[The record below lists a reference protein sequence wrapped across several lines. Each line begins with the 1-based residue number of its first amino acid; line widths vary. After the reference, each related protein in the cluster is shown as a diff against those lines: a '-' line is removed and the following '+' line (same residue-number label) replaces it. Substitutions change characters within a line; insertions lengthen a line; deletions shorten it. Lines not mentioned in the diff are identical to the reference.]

1 MKKYLLFL
9 IGLFLLLPVMAQ
21 TDEGSDDAEI
31 VEASDESLSD
41 IDNKVVLHRYKMGD
55 GLRFTTQ
62 GGNKLTVSGMV
73 QTSVESR
80 RFEDVDQMY
89 NRFRVRRARVRFD
102 GSVYHDKLRFRLG
115 LDLVKG
121 SETDDDSGSL
131 LMDAYAAYRPWGSKL
146 VISFGQRSTPT
157 DNYELQMSSHTLQFG
172 ERS

>member
-89 NRFRVRRARVRFD
+89 NRFRVRRARVRLMEVSITINCVS
-102 GSVYHDKLRFRLG
+102 GW
-115 LDLVKG
+115 
-121 SETDDDSGSL
+121 DST
-131 LMDAYAAYRPWGSKL
+131 W
-146 VISFGQRSTPT
+146 
-157 DNYELQMSSHTLQFG
+157 
-172 ERS
+172 

>member
-9 IGLFLLLPVMAQ
+9 IGLFLFLPVMAQ

-31 VEASDESLSD
+31 VEASNESLSD

-55 GLRFTTQ
+55 GLRLTTQ
-62 GGNKLTVSGMV
+62 GGNKLVISGMV

-102 GSVYHDKLRFRLG
+102 GSVYHC
-115 LDLVKG
+115 V
-121 SETDDDSGSL
+121 SAWDST
-131 LMDAYAAYRPWGSKL
+131 W
-146 VISFGQRSTPT
+146 
-157 DNYELQMSSHTLQFG
+157 
-172 ERS
+172 

>member
-62 GGNKLTVSGMV
+62 GGNKLTVSGMAV
-73 QTSVESR
+73 ALKMWIRCTTV
-80 RFEDVDQMY
+80 FVC
-89 NRFRVRRARVRFD
+89 VVP
-102 GSVYHDKLRFRLG
+102 VYVLMEVSITINCVSG
-115 LDLVKG
+115 W
-121 SETDDDSGSL
+121 DST
-131 LMDAYAAYRPWGSKL
+131 W
-146 VISFGQRSTPT
+146 
-157 DNYELQMSSHTLQFG
+157 
-172 ERS
+172 